1 MENKR
6 DVSSIKRIVV
16 KIGSSSITHPE
27 TGGADL
33 IRMEKLVRE
42 LSDLNNAGY
51 EVILVSSGAI
61 SIGLKAARIND
72 TFYSGKEENPERP
85 DEKLRVKQ
93 AAAAIGQ
100 GRLMMI
106 YEKFFGEYNQIT
118 AQVLMTTRNIRSNID
133 RYNVANTLEELLKLR
148 AIPVVNENDSI
159 STYEIK
165 FGDNDTLSS
174 VVASITHA
182 DLLILLSDID
192 GLYTDDPRKNPNA
205 EFIPFVEDLSEEY
218 DAYAKGTTG
227 SNRGTG
233 GMATKIRAAHISSQS
248 GTNMVIANS
257 SDLGV
262 IHEIVQGK
270 NVGTW
275 IKAHPNPDF
284 YVSDYFE
291 DEF

>member
-1 MENKR
+1 MDNKR

-16 KIGSSSITHPE
+16 KIGSSSITHAE

-33 IRMEKLVRE
+33 VRIEKLVRE

-61 SIGLKAARIND
+61 SVGLKAARIKD
-72 TFYSGKEENPERP
+72 TFYDGRNSNPERP

-118 AQVLMTTRNIRSNID
+118 AQVLMTTRNIKNNID
-133 RYNVANTLEELLKLR
+133 RYNVANTFEELLNLK

-192 GLYTDDPRKNPNA
+192 GLYTDDPRQNPNA
-205 EFIPFVEDLSEEY
+205 KFIPYIEYLNEEY
-218 DAYAKGTTG
+218 DEYAKGTTG
-227 SNRGTG
+227 SSRGTG
-233 GMATKIRAAHISSQS
+233 GMATKMRAAHISSQS

-257 SDLGV
+257 ADLNV
-262 IHEIVQGK
+262 IHEIVEGK

-275 IKAHPNPDF
+275 IAAHENPDF

>member
-16 KIGSSSITHPE
+16 KIGSSSITHSE

-33 IRMEKLVRE
+33 NRMEKLVRE

-61 SIGLKAARIND
+61 SIGLKAARIYD
-72 TFYSGKEENPERP
+72 TFYDGREADPERP
-85 DEKLRVKQ
+85 DEKLKLKQ

-118 AQVLMTTRNIRSNID
+118 AQVLMTTRNIRNNID
-133 RYNVANTLEELLKLR
+133 RYNVANTLEELLKLK

-174 VVASITHA
+174 VVASISHA

-192 GLYTDDPRKNPNA
+192 GLYTDDPRTNPDA
-205 EFIPFVEDLSEEY
+205 EFISYIEDLNDEY
-218 DAYAKGTTG
+218 DSYAKGSTG

-233 GMATKIRAAHISSQS
+233 GMATKMRAAHIASQS

-257 SDLGV
+257 ENLEV

-270 NVGTW
+270 EVGTW
-275 IKAHPNPDF
+275 IKAHANPDF

>member
-6 DVSSIKRIVV
+6 DISSIKRIVV
-16 KIGSSSITHPE
+16 KIGSSSITHSE

-33 IRMEKLVRE
+33 NRMEKLVRE

-72 TFYSGKEENPERP
+72 TFYDGKEANPERP

-118 AQVLMTTRNIRSNID
+118 AQVLMTTRNIRNNID
-133 RYNVANTLEELLKLR
+133 RYNVANTLEELLKLK

-192 GLYTDDPRKNPNA
+192 GLYTDDPRTNPDA
-205 EFIPFVEDLSEEY
+205 EFISYIEDLNDEHDS
-218 DAYAKGTTG
+218 YAKGTTG
-227 SNRGTG
+227 SSRGTG
-233 GMATKIRAAHISSQS
+233 GMATKMRAAHIASQS
-248 GTNMVIANS
+248 GTAMVIANS
-257 SDLGV
+257 KDLGV

-270 NVGTW
+270 DVGTW
-275 IKAHPNPDF
+275 IEAHENPDF